1 MDHFMTTADQGS
13 QAKASL
19 WLPPLGRLCVLE
31 KFADGSPT
39 PTSFELLFRCETD
52 ARGYLVLAE
61 ALADS
66 ASPGG
71 YSIHRKG
78 YAKFKPHLQVSRA
91 PPERAQWRYAADQDL
106 ALVIHGMREGREI
119 FRGWLERGGEASSA
133 LWPEERMRLSMVIEQ
148 RDRSLWGYS
157 HRALTNASEDAITEL
172 SHGEWL
178 LYVRDYG
185 ADRGLI
191 AHLCTL
197 THELDRVIDLR
208 SWFALILGRHGESR
222 IVDISHVG
230 TEHHAFFSK
239 RHGAEPDDGGARH
252 ILRRASMED
261 MLILARCCAY
271 RLVGPLEETMN
282 IRAAI
287 QPCVPHAPSEP
298 ECARFARVLDLYF
311 PESTPESVA

>member
-39 PTSFELLFRCETD
+39 PTSFEFLYRYQAD
-52 ARGYLVLAE
+52 PRGYFVFAEGLANVD
-61 ALADS
+61 L
-66 ASPGG
+66 PNG

-78 YAKFKPHLQVSRA
+78 YSRFVPHLWLSQVR
-91 PPERAQWRYAADQDL
+91 PIRVQWRYATDQDL
-106 ALVIHGMREGREI
+106 ALVISGMREGREI

-157 HRALTNASEDAITEL
+157 HRALTNASEDAISEP

-185 ADRGLI
+185 AERGLV

-197 THELDRVIDLR
+197 THVMEGVIELR
-208 SWFALILGRHGESR
+208 SWLALTLGRYGESR
-222 IVDISHVG
+222 IVDISHIG
-230 TEHHAFFSK
+230 TKHHTFFYS
-239 RHGAEPDDGGARH
+239 RHGAEPDDEGARH

-271 RLVGPLEETMN
+271 RLASPSEKTMN

-287 QPCVPHAPSEP
+287 QPRVPRAPSEP

-311 PESTPESVA
+311 PEPTPEGAV